1 MSRFIRVL
9 LIIFLPPF
17 FCQLPSFAEDF
28 ALRDGDTVVFLGDS
42 ITAAQSYGKTIENY
56 ALLRYPSRKVRFI
69 NAGQGGDTAAGG
81 LARLEKDVFS
91 QGATVLTVAYGVN
104 DIGWGLKADAEHRQ
118 KYLESIREIV
128 RRCNE
133 KKVRVFICSA
143 AITAMDPDKAEK
155 DFLQSMCDEGLAAAK
170 ELGAGTID
178 LQRDMRAIQRRL
190 LEANKHLQP
199 KESPHTLHAA
209 DGVHLNDL
217 GQLAMAFCIL
227 KGLGAPAEVSSAVIN
242 AKTGDSGESKGCK
255 IDGVTQK
262 DGVLE
267 FDRLDEGL
275 PLNFGLFGALQ
286 FRFIPFPDQ
295 LNRYLLTVKELPE
308 GKYEVLADGRKLAT
322 WSHKQLA
329 AGANISFATS
339 DPWQPGG
346 PWDVQS
352 TLVKHL
358 TDSRSQLHL
367 SQIQARAFLTDES
380 QLAALAADA
389 AKVNASLED
398 LQRKAAH
405 SWKYHFLVRKA
416 DEK

>member
-1 MSRFIRVL
+1 MCCLS
-9 LIIFLPPF
+9 FL
-17 FCQLPSFAEDF
+17 SGIAWGEDF

-56 ALLRYPSRKVRFI
+56 TLLRYPSRKVRFI

-91 QGATVLTVAYGVN
+91 RGATVLTVAYGFN
-104 DIGWGLKADAEHRQ
+104 DIGWGVKADAEHRQ

-128 RRCNE
+128 RRCKE

-143 AITAMDPDKAEK
+143 AITGADPDKAEK

-227 KGLGAPAEVSSAVIN
+227 KGLGAPAEVSSAVVD
-242 AKTGDSGESKGCK
+242 AKSADGSQSKGCK
-255 IDGVTQK
+255 IDGITQK
-262 DGVLE
+262 EGLLA
-267 FDRLDEGL
+267 FDRIDEGL

-322 WSHKQLA
+322 YSHKQLA
-329 AGANISFATS
+329 ASVNISFATS
-339 DPWQPGG
+339 DAWQPGG

-367 SQIQARAFLTDES
+367 SQIQARAYITDET

-398 LQRKAAH
+398 LQRKAAQPR
-405 SWKYHFLVRKA
+405 KYHFVVRKL
-416 DEK
+416 E

>member
-1 MSRFIRVL
+1 
-9 LIIFLPPF
+9 
-17 FCQLPSFAEDF
+17 
-28 ALRDGDTVVFLGDS
+28 
-42 ITAAQSYGKTIENY
+42 
-56 ALLRYPSRKVRFI
+56 
-69 NAGQGGDTAAGG
+69 GQGGDTAAGG

-91 QGATVLTVAYGVN
+91 RGATVLTVAYGVN
-104 DIGWGLKADAEHRQ
+104 DIGWGVKADAEHRQ
-118 KYLESIREIV
+118 KYLESIQEIV

-133 KKVRVFICSA
+133 RKARVFICSA

-190 LEANKHLQP
+190 LEENKHLQP
-199 KESPHTLHAA
+199 KESPHTLHAS

-217 GQLAMAFCIL
+217 GQLSMAFCIL
-227 KGLGAPAEVSSAVIN
+227 KGLGAPAEVSSAVID
-242 AKTGDSGESKGCK
+242 AKSGESGESKGCK
-255 IDGVTQK
+255 INGVTQK

-308 GKYEVLADGRKLAT
+308 GKYEVLANGRKLAT
-322 WSHKQLA
+322 YSHKQLA
-329 AGANISFATS
+329 AGVNISFATS
-339 DPWQPGG
+339 DAWQPGG

-358 TDSRSQLHL
+358 
-367 SQIQARAFLTDES
+367 
-380 QLAALAADA
+380 
-389 AKVNASLED
+389 
-398 LQRKAAH
+398 
-405 SWKYHFLVRKA
+405 
-416 DEK
+416 

>member
-1 MSRFIRVL
+1 MLRFRIAVAIIVL
-9 LIIFLPPF
+9 LPLFSLPA
-17 FCQLPSFAEDF
+17 LAEDF
-28 ALRDGDTVVFLGDS
+28 ALKDGDTVVFLGDS

-81 LARLEKDVFS
+81 LARLGKDVFDR
-91 QGATVLTVAYGVN
+91 GATVLTVAYGVN

-128 RRCNE
+128 RRCKE
-133 KKVRVFICSA
+133 KNVRVFICSA
-143 AITAMDPDKAEK
+143 AITAADPDKAEK

-227 KGLGAPAEVSSAVIN
+227 KGLGAPAEVSSAVVN
-242 AKTGDSGESKGCK
+242 AKSGDSSESKGCK
-255 IDGVTQK
+255 VDGMIQK

-308 GKYEVLADGRKLAT
+308 GKYEVLADGRKLAAYT
-322 WSHKQLA
+322 HEQFA
-329 AGANISFATS
+329 AGVNISFATS
-339 DPWQPGG
+339 DAWQPGG

-367 SQIQARAFLTDES
+367 SQIQARAYITDES
-380 QLAALAADA
+380 RLAELAADA

-398 LQRKAAH
+398 LQRRAVQPQ
-405 SWKYHFLVRKA
+405 KYHFIVKKA
-416 DEK
+416 D

>member
-1 MSRFIRVL
+1 MSRFIRTL
-9 LIIFLPPF
+9 FFIFLPPLF
-17 FCQLPSFAEDF
+17 YQFPVSAEHF

-56 ALLRYPSRKVRFI
+56 TLLRYPGRKVRFI

-91 QGATVLTVAYGVN
+91 RGATVLTVAYGVN
-104 DIGWGLKADAEHRQ
+104 DIGWGLLADAEHRQ

-143 AITAMDPDKAEK
+143 AITSAEPDKAEK
-155 DFLQSMCDEGLAAAK
+155 DFLQSMCDEGLASAK

-178 LQRDMRAIQRRL
+178 LQRDMRIIQRRL

-227 KGLGAPAEVSSAVIN
+227 KGLRAPAEVSSAVID
-242 AKTGDSGESKGCK
+242 AKTADVSQSKGCK
-255 IDGVTQK
+255 IDAITQQ
-262 DGVLE
+262 DGLLA
-267 FDRLDEGL
+267 FDRYDDGL

-295 LNRYLLTVKELPE
+295 LNRYMLTIRELPE
-308 GKYEVLADGRKLAT
+308 GKYEVLAEGRKLAT
-322 WSHKQLA
+322 YSHKQLA
-329 AGANISFATS
+329 AGVNISFATS
-339 DPWQPGG
+339 DAWQPGG

-380 QLAALAADA
+380 QLATLAADS

-398 LQRKAAH
+398 LQRIAARPR
-405 SWKYHFLVRKA
+405 KYRFEMRKI
-416 DEK
+416 K

>member
-1 MSRFIRVL
+1 MSRFIRTL
-9 LIIFLPPF
+9 LFIFLPPF
-17 FCQLPSFAEDF
+17 FYHLPARAEEF
-28 ALRDGDTVVFLGDS
+28 ALKDGDTVVFLGDS

-56 ALLRYPSRKVRFI
+56 TLLRYPYRKVRFI

-91 QGATVLTVAYGVN
+91 RGATVLTVAYGVN
-104 DIGWGLKADAEHRQ
+104 DIGWGVKADAEHRQ

-128 RRCNE
+128 RRCHE

-143 AITAMDPDKAEK
+143 AITGADPDKAEK

-170 ELGAGTID
+170 ELGGGTID

-255 IDGVTQK
+255 IDGVKQK
-262 DGVLE
+262 DVVLE

-295 LNRYLLTVKELPE
+295 LNRYLLTVRELPE

-322 WSHKQLA
+322 YSHKQLA
-329 AGANISFATS
+329 AGVNISFATS

-367 SQIQARAFLTDES
+367 SQIQATAYITNETR
-380 QLAALAADA
+380 LAALAADA
-389 AKVNASLED
+389 AKVNSSLED
-398 LQRKAAH
+398 LQHKAAQPR
-405 SWKYHFLVRKA
+405 KYHFEVRKA
-416 DEK
+416 E

>member
-1 MSRFIRVL
+1 
-9 LIIFLPPF
+9 
-17 FCQLPSFAEDF
+17 
-28 ALRDGDTVVFLGDS
+28 
-42 ITAAQSYGKTIENY
+42 
-56 ALLRYPSRKVRFI
+56 
-69 NAGQGGDTAAGG
+69 
-81 LARLEKDVFS
+81 
-91 QGATVLTVAYGVN
+91 
-104 DIGWGLKADAEHRQ
+104 
-118 KYLESIREIV
+118 
-128 RRCNE
+128 
-133 KKVRVFICSA
+133 
-143 AITAMDPDKAEK
+143 
-155 DFLQSMCDEGLAAAK
+155 
-170 ELGAGTID
+170 
-178 LQRDMRAIQRRL
+178 MRAIQRRL

-227 KGLGAPAEVSSAVIN
+227 KGLGAPAEVSSAVIT
-242 AKTGDSGESKGCK
+242 AKTGDSSESKGCK
-255 IDGVTQK
+255 IDGVVQK

-322 WSHKQLA
+322 YTHKQFA
-329 AGANISFATS
+329 AGVNICFATS
-339 DPWQPGG
+339 DAWQPGG

-358 TDSRSQLHL
+358 TNSRSQLHL
-367 SQIQARAFLTDES
+367 SQIQAKAYITDES
-380 QLAALAADA
+380 RLAELAADA

-398 LQRKAAH
+398 LQRRAAQPQ
-405 SWKYHFLVRKA
+405 KYHFIVKKA
-416 DEK
+416 D